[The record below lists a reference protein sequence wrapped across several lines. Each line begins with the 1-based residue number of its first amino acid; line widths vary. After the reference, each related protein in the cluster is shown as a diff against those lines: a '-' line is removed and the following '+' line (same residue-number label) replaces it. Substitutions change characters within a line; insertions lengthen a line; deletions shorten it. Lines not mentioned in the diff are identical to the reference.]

1 MRNSDKFAA
10 ITLERDLHTTRLFL
24 SSLAAAVFQMGVAS
38 NMLSRFSRSSL
49 VGATCFRAYGSSQY
63 NYNEPFVPK
72 QTVQPVINT
81 YTYNPPSLPPPQ
93 PPRGHRRNFAIA
105 TATAAIGLCYYL
117 YAKFE
122 SDHLYSPLVED
133 CLRRGLF
140 AESDAGDG
148 DFQLA
153 LKHYLQALDECDA
166 LGMDPLED
174 SYTGI
179 QLKIAEMFER
189 LGMIRDA
196 NFIYNEIATLYLS
209 VLTAS
214 PTLHN
219 YQRIHSREHRRHLI
233 SRDLKVAIKLVE
245 LNNLNSALCKAIL
258 MLHLLV
264 AQDEVNQARGST
276 SQILLDAATGT
287 GKQPFTATISPDSI
301 ALSSVGESSG
311 LPVTIDT
318 HPEWWEPF
326 ADEFFTGMDL
336 LSTICL
342 TSGDLAVATTT
353 RISMTELMML
363 AGVEP
368 AQVLLSQCNLGSLL
382 YSQAELYESKA
393 HQLQQGFD
401 LIPEPG
407 NAAKAEYLAAIE
419 VQKHCMNLAIQ
430 VYQLVI
436 TQGRT
441 LIPSE
446 STEGMGNECIALATY
461 GLGVVYLHMANYDQA
476 ERLLRESRVRSRQ
489 CKYDALLP
497 EAQRELE
504 KLFSEKRGGGRVA
517 KTEETVPIEI
527 IHPESS
533 SP

>member
-1 MRNSDKFAA
+1 
-10 ITLERDLHTTRLFL
+10 
-24 SSLAAAVFQMGVAS
+24 
-38 NMLSRFSRSSL
+38 
-49 VGATCFRAYGSSQY
+49 
-63 NYNEPFVPK
+63 
-72 QTVQPVINT
+72 
-81 YTYNPPSLPPPQ
+81 
-93 PPRGHRRNFAIA
+93 
-105 TATAAIGLCYYL
+105 
-117 YAKFE
+117 
-122 SDHLYSPLVED
+122 
-133 CLRRGLF
+133 
-140 AESDAGDG
+140 
-148 DFQLA
+148 
-153 LKHYLQALDECDA
+153 
-166 LGMDPLED
+166 
-174 SYTGI
+174 
-179 QLKIAEMFER
+179 
-189 LGMIRDA
+189 
-196 NFIYNEIATLYLS
+196 
-209 VLTAS
+209 
-214 PTLHN
+214 
-219 YQRIHSREHRRHLI
+219 
-233 SRDLKVAIKLVE
+233 
-245 LNNLNSALCKAIL
+245 
-258 MLHLLV
+258 
-264 AQDEVNQARGST
+264 
-276 SQILLDAATGT
+276 
-287 GKQPFTATISPDSI
+287 
-301 ALSSVGESSG
+301 
-311 LPVTIDT
+311 
-318 HPEWWEPF
+318 
-326 ADEFFTGMDL
+326 
-336 LSTICL
+336 
-342 TSGDLAVATTT
+342 
-353 RISMTELMML
+353 ML

-401 LIPEPG
+401 LIPEPD

-461 GLGVVYLHMANYDQA
+461 GLGVVYLHMADYDQA